1 MNVTRIGFRFILIF
15 STVQISSLELQ
26 IVQLKECEDRIRQ
39 THANELTRTQDN
51 LKQEIEE
58 KESLREQVT
67 NCVEHIICLFMPVSN
82 S

>member
-39 THANELTRTQDN
+39 THANELTRTQDK

-58 KESLREQVT
+58 KESLQEQVK
-67 NCVEHIICLFMPVSN
+67 NCVEHVICLFMPVSN